1 MSWTK
6 ISILHSQGRNA
17 PGCRS
22 LPLRPSSLP
31 FPLSVLAWIVSKM
44 NQTRSCALKRP
55 TLAELQYVWDDN
67 CRNGSQC
74 LLFTSLELAGSGLEG
89 GISCLCCCRCCCCS
103 CCCCCCCCCSCC
115 CCGRCQCCCCQ
126 CCWCPCRKLFP
137 SKFNSGSSFIF
148 FSNFCATRWPWRFLR
163 SWVSLSL
170 SLSLPLSLSLSL
182 SYCAVWERKKERKVC
197 FQPNAT
203 ALLLPMLLLL
213 QLLLQ
218 MLLSRLLCA
227 ELWKDNDCKKTTLVS
242 FVAAKN

>member
-89 GISCLCCCRCCCCS
+89 GISCLCCGRCYCCCCS
-103 CCCCCCCCCSCC
+103 CCCCCCC
-115 CCGRCQCCCCQ
+115 QCCCCR
-126 CCWCPCRKLFP
+126 CRKLFP

-163 SWVSLSL
+163 SWV
-170 SLSLPLSLSLSL
+170 SLSLSL

>member
-89 GISCLCCCRCCCCS
+89 GIICLCCCS
-103 CCCCCCCCCSCC
+103 CCCCCCCCC
-115 CCGRCQCCCCQ
+115 QCCCCRS
-126 CCWCPCRKLFP
+126 RKLFP

-170 SLSLPLSLSLSL
+170 SLSLSLSVFLIVL
-182 SYCAVWERKKERKVC
+182 FEKGRRRERSVFNLMQLHCCCQCCCCCSCCCKCCCPGFFVLNSGRTTIAKK
-197 FQPNAT
+197 QLWSP
-203 ALLLPMLLLL
+203 LL
-213 QLLLQ
+213 QPRIRRGQ
-218 MLLSRLLCA
+218 
-227 ELWKDNDCKKTTLVS
+227 
-242 FVAAKN
+242 